1 MPNTNDIF
9 KKADEELV
17 EKEKSS
23 ELIFD
28 GKVLHLYRD
37 EIYLPNGKESF
48 REYCRHI
55 GAVCVVPVTDEGEII
70 CVRQYR
76 YAVGRTV
83 LEIPAGKLDS
93 RDEIPID
100 AAVRE
105 LREETGAAA
114 QKITY
119 MGEYFSS
126 PAILDERIYMF
137 LAEELEFGETDFD
150 EDEFI
155 EIVKIPVDELVGMIM
170 RGEIIDGK
178 TQAAVMRAALA
189 INKELQYTTQAER
202 N

>member
-1 MPNTNDIF
+1 MLNTNDIF
-9 KKADEELV
+9 KRADEEFTETTKV
-17 EKEKSS
+17 SD
-23 ELIFD
+23 LIFD

-37 EIYLPNGKESF
+37 EIYLPNGKEGF
-48 REYCRHI
+48 REYCRHM

-93 RDEIPID
+93 KDEIPLD

-105 LREETGAAA
+105 LREETGATAK
-114 QKITY
+114 KITY

-126 PAILDERIYMF
+126 PAILDECIHMF
-137 LAEELEFGETDFD
+137 LAEGLEFGETDLD

-155 EIVKIPVDELVGMIM
+155 ETVKIPVDELVGMIM

-189 INKELQYTTQAER
+189 INKELK
-202 N
+202 NPNC

>member
-1 MPNTNDIF
+1 MNYQKPESYF
-9 KKADEELV
+9 KETTA
-17 EKEKSS
+17 SS

-37 EIYLPNGKESF
+37 EIYLPNGKEGF
-48 REYCRHI
+48 REYCRHM

-93 RDEIPID
+93 KDEIPLD

-105 LREETGAAA
+105 LREETGATAK
-114 QKITY
+114 KITY

-126 PAILDERIYMF
+126 PAILDECIHMF
-137 LAEELEFGETDFD
+137 LAEGLEFGETDFD

-155 EIVKIPVDELVGMIM
+155 ETVKIPVDELVGLIM

-189 INKELQYTTQAER
+189 INKELK
-202 N
+202 NPNC